1 VKEEIRA
8 IGILTSRV
16 LMGESPRAA
25 RLREVSRIV
34 RMLAVSRIARMLAV
48 SRIAR
53 MLAVESRVA
62 ERRAKRHL
70 LVTDRSARGLLA
82 SQVHLMR
89 SRIHRIALRKFRVK
103 CVERC
108 KLKLREDS
116 TILAC
121 KA

>member
-1 VKEEIRA
+1 VKGEIRA

-16 LMGESPRAA
+16 LMGESRRAA
-25 RLREVSRIV
+25 RLR
-34 RMLAVSRIARMLAV
+34 AVSRIARM
-48 SRIAR
+48 R
-53 MLAVESRVA
+53 AVESRVA
-62 ERRAKRHL
+62 ERRAKRHP

-82 SQVHLMR
+82 LQVHLMR

-108 KLKLREDS
+108 KLRLREDS

>member
-1 VKEEIRA
+1 MKGEIRA

-16 LMGESPRAA
+16 LMDESRRAA
-25 RLREVSRIV
+25 RMR
-34 RMLAVSRIARMLAV
+34 AVSRIARMLAV

-53 MLAVESRVA
+53 MRVVQNRVVA
-62 ERRAKRHL
+62 HRAKRHP
-70 LVTDRSARGLLA
+70 LVTDQSARGLLA

-108 KLKLREDS
+108 KLRLRGDS

>member
-1 VKEEIRA
+1 VKGEIRA
-8 IGILTSRV
+8 IGILMSRV

-34 RMLAVSRIARMLAV
+34 RMRAVSRIARMLAV
-48 SRIAR
+48 R
-53 MLAVESRVA
+53 SRVA